1 MGIIRIIYR
10 EVKGKM
16 KNTFLGIKH
25 FFLYSLIFFIIFLTI
40 AFSVLYV
47 VEKRVRTAKF
57 DEVKTHENLTIDLEL
72 ELLGHEFGMIISDLN
87 YLSRAYK
94 YDLDDK
100 AQKGKLIKNW
110 IEFSYQHGIYDQIR
124 FIDSAGDE
132 QIRINLGNTSSYL
145 TPPNQLNNKIDK
157 YYFTETSKLLEGS
170 IYISQLDLNMENGIV
185 EVPYKPMIRF
195 CTPIY
200 NDEQEF
206 LGIVVLNYLAEN
218 LLISFKEIATNSYGE
233 MDLLNSNGDWLSSS
247 QVSREWNFMFEG
259 RETLT
264 FSWFFDEW
272 EYIMQGQG
280 QKVTEAG
287 LFTYNSV
294 DLSSK
299 IKSSIVNPDKQIQRG
314 DGNWYIVSYILRNK
328 TDESV
333 FPDEFLPLARDVF
346 RHNLILF
353 ILSFLI
359 SLVIGY
365 LFYLYVKAYKKTKKY
380 SKYDSLTKIFNRRAG
395 TQKLEALLAQNERRK
410 FEMSL
415 CFIDVNGLKYVN
427 DILGHKMGD
436 ELIVTVATIIK
447 NSIRDND
454 FVARMGGDEFIILF
468 SGIDAELAQIVWS
481 RIYMMFEKVNRE
493 EDRPY
498 VISVSHG
505 IAGYDSSMGAI
516 TSEELIKSAD
526 SLMYE
531 QKRRMKAGLTVIRGQ
546 EEE

>member
-1 MGIIRIIYR
+1 
-10 EVKGKM
+10 M